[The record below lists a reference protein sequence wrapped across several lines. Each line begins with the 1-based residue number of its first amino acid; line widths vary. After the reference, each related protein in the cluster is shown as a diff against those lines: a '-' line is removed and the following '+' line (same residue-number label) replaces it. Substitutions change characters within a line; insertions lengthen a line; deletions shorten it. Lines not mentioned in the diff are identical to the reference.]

1 MDAPRP
7 PEDLPLIIQPTSL
20 AAQLWAGAAA
30 GTTAATTQSWAVG
43 TLLSARLLA
52 QIDVSKVL
60 LDIGGVAVEADA
72 PGTSLPQQFQVRVM
86 TQGPQPQMEV
96 VVGNTDERVA
106 MQGLRERL
114 PQQNGYS
121 QLLSVLSALARRPVA
136 RVLPEP
142 LRTALATLEASISK
156 PEDLG
161 TPDGLK
167 QAIAK
172 SGAFL
177 EAHLAEPQHDAPA
190 TDDFKAA
197 LLNLRRALA
206 DIPQTRQAMI
216 QAPSRPFTDT
226 PPPLA
231 QRALVAQP
239 RAQELLADEE
249 TADGLVSHLRTDVR
263 AALSR
268 VEIGQL
274 ESQPQAGL
282 WMIEIPLTG
291 VRGYDV
297 LQLRIEEGKP
307 SPGEPEGMWTVG
319 FAIDPP
325 TLGAVQGEV
334 QLRGSRVSVRL
345 WAQYPETVAR
355 LEDEFTTLRRV
366 LEKSGLQLD
375 HFGCMHGL
383 PVPTSA
389 YSAVLLEAR
398 A

>member
-1 MDAPRP
+1 M
-7 PEDLPLIIQPTSL
+7 IIQPTSL

-30 GTTAATTQSWAVG
+30 GTTVTAAATQTWAVG
-43 TLLSARLLA
+43 QLLSARLLG
-52 QIDVSKVL
+52 QMDTGKIL
-60 LDIGGVAVEADA
+60 LDIGGMPVEADA
-72 PGTSLPQQFQVRVM
+72 TGTSLPQQFQVRVM
-86 TQGPQPQMEV
+86 TQGPQPQLEV
-96 VVGNTDERVA
+96 MLGNQTEQVA

-156 PEDLG
+156 PEDVS
-161 TPDGLK
+161 TPDGMK

-177 EAHLAEPQHDAPA
+177 EAQLAEPHHETPA

-197 LLNLRRALA
+197 LLNLRRALT

-239 RAQELLADEE
+239 RAEELLAEE
-249 TADGLVSHLRTDVR
+249 ADADGLVSHLRTDVR
-263 AALSR
+263 AAVAR

-282 WMIEIPLTG
+282 WMVEIPLTG

-307 SPGEPEGMWTVG
+307 GPGEPEGMWTVG

-334 QLRGSRVSVRL
+334 QLRGMRVSVRL
-345 WAQYPETVAR
+345 WAQYAETVGR
-355 LEDEFTTLRRV
+355 LENEFNTLRRV
-366 LEKSGLQLD
+366 LEKSNLQLD
-375 HFGCMHGL
+375 HFACMHGL

-389 YSAVLLEAR
+389 YSSVLLEAR

>member
-1 MDAPRP
+1 
-7 PEDLPLIIQPTSL
+7 LIIQPTSL

-43 TLLSARLLA
+43 TLLAARLLG
-52 QIDVSKVL
+52 QTDVGKVL
-60 LDIGGVAVEADA
+60 LDIGGMAVEADA
-72 PGTSLPQQFQVRVM
+72 AGTSLPQQFQVRVM
-86 TQGPQPQMEV
+86 TQGPQPQLEV
-96 VVGNTDERVA
+96 VVGNTDERIA

-156 PEDLG
+156 PEDVS
-161 TPDGLK
+161 TPEGMK

-177 EAHLAEPQHDAPA
+177 EAHLAEPHEEAPA
-190 TDDFKAA
+190 ADDFKAA

-216 QAPSRPFTDT
+216 QAPSRQFTDT

-231 QRALVAQP
+231 QP
-239 RAQELLADEE
+239 RAEELLADEE

-274 ESQPQAGL
+274 ESQPHAGL
-282 WMIEIPLTG
+282 WMVEIPLTG

-307 SPGEPEGMWTVG
+307 SQGEPEGMWTVG

-334 QLRGSRVSVRL
+334 QLRGTRVAVRL

-355 LEDEFTTLRRV
+355 LENEFTTLRRV
-366 LEKSGLQLD
+366 LEKSKLQLD
-375 HFGCMHGL
+375 HFACMHGL